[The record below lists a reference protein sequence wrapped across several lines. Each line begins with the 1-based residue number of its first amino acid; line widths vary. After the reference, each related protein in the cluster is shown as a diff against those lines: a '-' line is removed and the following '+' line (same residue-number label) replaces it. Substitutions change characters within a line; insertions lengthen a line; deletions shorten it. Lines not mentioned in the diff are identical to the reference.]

1 MGVHKKERNEGNQ
14 VKEIERIQGKV
25 LKRIFKL
32 LVSKSN
38 KEILMETGVR
48 SAEQRIQYA
57 TLMLYNDIKN
67 CNEEDRETKKNF
79 LRP

>member
-1 MGVHKKERNEGNQ
+1 M
-14 VKEIERIQGKV
+14 KEIERIQGNI

-32 LVSKSN
+32 PVSKSN

-67 CNEEDRETKKNF
+67 CNEEDRETRKNF
-79 LRP
+79 LKP